1 MPEIFSNNPNANV
14 ELNKYFPQEFSFVEI
29 LNNLINYVKS
39 LPIEPTAEIL
49 NKIEALEN
57 EFLTVKQASED
68 ATADVTE
75 LTGKYVSLLHQVTTL
90 AVNVSGFT
98 EKTESIDNELNGIQ
112 ENITAI
118 KNKNTEQDNSIA
130 GINQEISGINEDIS
144 HNDEEILNIQQEI
157 TNIKNIQRTI
167 SYINCVI
174 LNNNS
179 VYKITQEAFTNLA
192 IIAFRGSMA
201 RIIFL
206 DMWHLVSYIDGN
218 TALSV
223 TASATNEGNH
233 EINSEITISNN
244 SGSSCI
250 LFVVKFHQ

>member
-1 MPEIFSNNPNANV
+1 MPEIFDNNPNANV
-14 ELNKYFPQEFSFVEI
+14 ELNKYFPQSFSFIES
-29 LNNLINYVKS
+29 LNNLIEYVKK

-68 ATADVTE
+68 ATADVNE
-75 LTGKYVSLLHQVTTL
+75 LTAKYISLLQQVTTL

-98 EKTESIDNELNGIQ
+98 DKTESIENELQGIQ
-112 ENITAI
+112 GNITAI
-118 KNKNTEQDNSIA
+118 KNKNTEQDNSITT
-130 GINQEISGINEDIS
+130 INQEISGINEDITR
-144 HNDEEILNIQQEI
+144 NDNDIINIQADI
-157 TNIKNIQRTI
+157 TYIKNIQRTI
-167 SYINCVI
+167 SYINCI
-174 LNNNS
+174 SLNNNS

-192 IIAFRGSMA
+192 ILAFRSSKSRM
-201 RIIFL
+201 IFI
-206 DMWHLVSYIDGN
+206 DMWHVVSYIDGN
-218 TALSV
+218 TALSA